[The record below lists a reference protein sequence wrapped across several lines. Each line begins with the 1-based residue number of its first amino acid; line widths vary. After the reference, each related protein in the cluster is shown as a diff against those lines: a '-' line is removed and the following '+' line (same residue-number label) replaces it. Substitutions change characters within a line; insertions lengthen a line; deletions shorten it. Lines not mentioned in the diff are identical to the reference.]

1 VVIPI
6 QKDLT
11 DISQLKREQDEL
23 EKENIAKDE
32 SFRKSNFQG

>member
-1 VVIPI
+1 VIPI

-11 DISQLKREQDEL
+11 DISQLKREQEEL

-32 SFRKSNFQG
+32 SFRKSNLQG